1 MRGILMGK
9 TSSADGVGRA
19 GKISPGDTGPR
30 KPLISYLLLWGGLPC
45 LHVISA
51 IRHLTAREG

>member
-1 MRGILMGK
+1 MGK

-30 KPLISYLLLWGGLPC
+30 KPLISYMCVWGGLPC

-51 IRHLTAREG
+51 IRPLTTREG